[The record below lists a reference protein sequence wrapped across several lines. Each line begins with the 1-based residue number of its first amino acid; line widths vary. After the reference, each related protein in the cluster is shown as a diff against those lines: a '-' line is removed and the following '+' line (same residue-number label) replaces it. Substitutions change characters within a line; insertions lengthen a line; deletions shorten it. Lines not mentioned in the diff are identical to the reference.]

1 MKLFL
6 NGKAVEMPDDLTIA
20 GLLKVNGLNPEI
32 VIIEHNLELIKRE
45 NWADIL
51 LKENDRLEILSFVGG
66 G

>member
-6 NGKAVEMPDDLTIA
+6 NGKAVEMHDDLTIA
-20 GLLKVNGLNPEI
+20 GLLKVKGLNPEI

-45 NWADIL
+45 NWADVL

>member
-20 GLLKVNGLNPEI
+20 GLLKAKGLNPET

-45 NWADIL
+45 SWADII
-51 LKENDRLEILSFVGG
+51 LKEDDRLEILSFVGG